1 VPNQPLHSAVL
12 RDGEFAE
19 AAPRARIEARANLIF
34 SFEKMA
40 LRDAVKSAVGAK
52 RFATGLYEFLY
63 GPGTRQKGDT

>member
-1 VPNQPLHSAVL
+1 ML
-12 RDGEFAE
+12 RERRVRGSCAS
-19 AAPRARIEARANLIF
+19 RVRIEARANLIF